1 VVRKLLSF
9 KDCLK
14 QGLIRRTPPSRK
26 AAEESLET
34 AKRHLQEAEKNI
46 EVSSL
51 DSAVVMA
58 YTAAF
63 NAARSLLFKDGYRE
77 KSQVCVVKYL
87 EETYGTRGI
96 PLDYIRL
103 LDKYRKLRHG
113 VLYRTSYEATRREAK
128 EAVNFTRKF
137 IEFVEILIMNE
148 NV

>member
-1 VVRKLLSF
+1 MRKLLRF

-14 QGLIRRTPPSRK
+14 QGLIRRMPPSRK

-34 AKRHLQEAEKNI
+34 AKRHLGEATKNI
-46 EVSSL
+46 EVSAF

-58 YTAAF
+58 YTSAF

-77 KSQVCVVKYL
+77 KSHACVVKYL
-87 EETYGTRGI
+87 EENYGDKGI

-113 VLYRTSYEATRREAK
+113 VLYRAGYGANEREAK
-128 EAVNFTRKF
+128 EIKNFARKF
-137 IEFVEILIMNE
+137 IEFVEILVMNGNE
-148 NV
+148 

>member
-1 VVRKLLSF
+1 MRKLLSF
-9 KDCLK
+9 KDYLK

-26 AAEESLET
+26 VAEESLET

-77 KSQVCVVKYL
+77 KSHAYVVKYL
-87 EETYGTRGI
+87 EEPYGNRGI

-113 VLYRTSYEATRREAK
+113 VLYRTSYEATR
-128 EAVNFTRKF
+128 
-137 IEFVEILIMNE
+137 L
-148 NV
+148 